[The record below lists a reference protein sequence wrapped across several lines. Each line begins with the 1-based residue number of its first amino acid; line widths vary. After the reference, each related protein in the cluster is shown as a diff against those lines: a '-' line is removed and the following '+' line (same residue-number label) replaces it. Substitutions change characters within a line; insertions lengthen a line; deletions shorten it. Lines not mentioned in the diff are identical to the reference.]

1 MLSGLAINNN
11 DPLSRRDQ
19 GLEFLD
25 VTSRAHISLI
35 DRDREDG
42 RQRDV
47 YRITNNSTSIID
59 THLLLVANG
68 LPRQIQL
75 VNGSGRT
82 QAGDPYLRVFL
93 KDGEILP
100 SQAIIVS
107 LVFKR
112 ERQDPRVNYRLE
124 LLSGLGRP

>member
-1 MLSGLAINNN
+1 MPI

-25 VTSRAHISLI
+25 VTAQAQIALI
-35 DRDREDG
+35 DRDRDDG
-42 RQRDV
+42 RHRDV

-59 THLLLVANG
+59 THLLVVTKR

-75 VNGSGRT
+75 VNGSGKT

-93 KDGEILP
+93 TDGVIMP
-100 SQAIIVS
+100 GQSIVAS
-107 LVFKR
+107 LVF
-112 ERQDPRVNYRLE
+112 ERDRNDPQVNYSLG
-124 LLSGLGRP
+124 LLSGQGQP